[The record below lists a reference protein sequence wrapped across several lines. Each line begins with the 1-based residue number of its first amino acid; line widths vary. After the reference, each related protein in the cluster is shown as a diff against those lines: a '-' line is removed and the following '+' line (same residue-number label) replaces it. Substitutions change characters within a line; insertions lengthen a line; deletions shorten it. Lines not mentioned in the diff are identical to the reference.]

1 MKKITSMILAL
12 VFAVSLIGSASAK
25 TLKIQLTFPKTS
37 YDGQIVKMW
46 TDRVTKLTRGEL
58 KFELLSKGEVVGMKE
73 TLEAVDKG
81 LAGGGIGLST
91 KSWLAW
97 YFDNGGKALYDRMWD
112 EMGMN
117 VKGFIMAS
125 SGPEALGW
133 FKEPIHSMDDFR
145 KYRFRTPPGIPGQT
159 YKDIG
164 VASVP
169 MSGGDILPALE
180 KGTIDAAEWCC
191 PKPDSVFGFQKVLKN
206 YYLQGLHQNVVNG
219 DIYINGDVYKSLT
232 DHQKYAMEI
241 ASEAMIT
248 RNITNRAVENGKAL
262 IDLTTNHGVIL
273 HDTPADYFTEYMNA
287 AQATLKKNAAENPF
301 FKEVYEHM
309 TAHAKIVVPFIAQ
322 METSDAAIGT
332 AFASQQ

>member
-1 MKKITSMILAL
+1 MILAL

-81 LAGGGIGLST
+81 LVDGGAAWTHYWSNYHPAAMLFGSPVAGGGIGLST

-117 VKGFIMAS
+117 VKGFVMAS

-133 FKEPIHSMDDFR
+133 FKEPINSMADFR

-164 VASVP
+164 VASVS

-219 DIYINGDVYKSLT
+219 DIC
-232 DHQKYAMEI
+232 
-241 ASEAMIT
+241 
-248 RNITNRAVENGKAL
+248 
-262 IDLTTNHGVIL
+262 
-273 HDTPADYFTEYMNA
+273 
-287 AQATLKKNAAENPF
+287 
-301 FKEVYEHM
+301 
-309 TAHAKIVVPFIAQ
+309 
-322 METSDAAIGT
+322 
-332 AFASQQ
+332 

>member
-1 MKKITSMILAL
+1 MILAL
-12 VFAVSLIGSASAK
+12 VFAVSVIGSASAK

-81 LAGGGIGLST
+81 LVDGGAAWTHYWSNYHPAAMLFGSPVAGGGIGLST

-97 YFDNGGKALYDRMWD
+97 YFDNGGKELYDQLWS

-117 VKGFIMAS
+117 VKGFVMAS

-133 FKEPIHSMDDFR
+133 FKEPIKNMDDFR

-164 VASVP
+164 IASVSL
-169 MSGGDILPALE
+169 SGGDILPALE

-191 PKPDSVFGFQKVLKN
+191 PKPD
-206 YYLQGLHQNVVNG
+206 
-219 DIYINGDVYKSLT
+219 
-232 DHQKYAMEI
+232 
-241 ASEAMIT
+241 
-248 RNITNRAVENGKAL
+248 
-262 IDLTTNHGVIL
+262 
-273 HDTPADYFTEYMNA
+273 
-287 AQATLKKNAAENPF
+287 
-301 FKEVYEHM
+301 
-309 TAHAKIVVPFIAQ
+309 
-322 METSDAAIGT
+322 
-332 AFASQQ
+332 

>member
-81 LAGGGIGLST
+81 LVDGGAAWTHYWSNYHPAAMLFGSPVAGGGIGLST

-117 VKGFIMAS
+117 VKGFVMAS

-133 FKEPIHSMDDFR
+133 FKEPINSMADLENTDSELLREFLDKLTKTLVLHQFLCQVVIYYQHLKKEQSMLQNGVVQNLTLFSVFR
-145 KYRFRTPPGIPGQT
+145 KFLKTIT
-159 YKDIG
+159 YK
-164 VASVP
+164 
-169 MSGGDILPALE
+169 
-180 KGTIDAAEWCC
+180 
-191 PKPDSVFGFQKVLKN
+191 
-206 YYLQGLHQNVVNG
+206 
-219 DIYINGDVYKSLT
+219 VYTK
-232 DHQKYAMEI
+232 
-241 ASEAMIT
+241 
-248 RNITNRAVENGKAL
+248 
-262 IDLTTNHGVIL
+262 
-273 HDTPADYFTEYMNA
+273 
-287 AQATLKKNAAENPF
+287 TL
-301 FKEVYEHM
+301 
-309 TAHAKIVVPFIAQ
+309 
-322 METSDAAIGT
+322 
-332 AFASQQ
+332 